1 MNSILYHPN
10 EGQENLTQ
18 TMDLVAEYMS
28 SCDYKAAIF
37 SSKGDGPA
45 HIHKT
50 HPELKARIIVITYP
64 FGSQN
69 EEDNKKRFEGL
80 NNIKDL
86 GYEVLSANP
95 SFSDIAVPEGME
107 PKRRAI
113 IETLRMFGGG
123 MILCVEA
130 ILMARDANKFADNE
144 LVISA
149 CSDTAIVATATR
161 SKMLFYPSLGME
173 IKEILCKPYNLQL
186 SRSGKNE

>member
-1 MNSILYHPN
+1 MNSILYHTN
-10 EGQENLTQ
+10 EGQDNLIQ
-18 TMDLVAEYMS
+18 TMDLIAEYMS
-28 SCDYKAAIF
+28 SCDYKAVIF

-45 HIHKT
+45 HIHET
-50 HPELKARIIVITYP
+50 HPELKSRIIVVTYP
-64 FGSQN
+64 FGSLN
-69 EEDNKKRFEGL
+69 EEDNEKRYEGL

-130 ILMARDANKFADNE
+130 ILMVRDANKFDDNE
-144 LVISA
+144 IVISA